1 MWSYVL
7 YENKNHAT
15 AAFQYSA
22 VKCAL
27 FPLTDNV
34 PQNLTVVE

>member
-1 MWSYVL
+1 MFCMKIKIMQL
-7 YENKNHAT
+7 RLFNT
-15 AAFQYSA
+15 YSA

-27 FPLTDNV
+27 FPPSDNV